1 MIKKY
6 PTLQNRHEVRQYLL
20 PTLTY
25 YLRLLELPNLELET
39 IIRQALEENQVLEEV
54 PQDEETPPE
63 ETPAIGD
70 KTGDTRKEKDDFSI
84 LEVFSEASTVS
95 AEPLDDEFDPLDNA
109 PADSD
114 PLYSHL
120 QRQAERKFTG
130 RDLEIAEL
138 IISNIEEDGYLAASP
153 EEMVQEDCDVGD
165 INRIIKEIQRFDP
178 VGCAWRDIKEPLL
191 AQLEAGGYAPDSIE
205 CMLVRDHLGELKHNH
220 VSSLIN
226 SLNISEEQ
234 YLKAKKAILKLNP
247 CPGLQY
253 SGAMPKYVLPDFIIT
268 WQDNHLIG
276 HLNDNDS
283 SRIRVKTYYLDML
296 KNKANL
302 KPEEYEF
309 IKKKAQSAQN
319 LIIAIEQR
327 RKTLHKI
334 VNQLL
339 EYQRDFFERGP
350 GNMRPITMTEFA
362 GMLNVNPSTISRAIA
377 NKYLESPWGIHKMKY
392 FFSAPVAKTDKR
404 LIHEKIKN
412 IVAQEDNSA
421 PLSDAQIA
429 KKLSREGIIL
439 SRRTVTKYREL
450 LNIQA
455 QQFRR
460 KI

>member
-1 MIKKY
+1 MTKKY
-6 PTLQNRHEVRQYLL
+6 PTLQHRHEVKQYLL

-39 IIRQALEENQVLEEV
+39 IIRQALEDNQVLEEV
-54 PQDEETPPE
+54 PQGEETSPE
-63 ETPAIGD
+63 ETPAISDKAGD
-70 KTGDTRKEKDDFSI
+70 AAKEKDDFSI
-84 LEVFSEASTVS
+84 LELFSEASAVS
-95 AEPLDDEFDPLDNA
+95 AETSEDEFDPMDNA

-114 PLYSHL
+114 PLYAHL

-138 IISNIEEDGYLAASP
+138 IISNIEDDGYLAASP
-153 EEMVQEDCDVGD
+153 EEMAQEDCGIGD
-165 INRIIKEIQRFDP
+165 INRIICEIRRFDP

-191 AQLEAGGYAPDSIE
+191 AQLEAGGFAPESIE
-205 CMLVRDHLGELKHNH
+205 CTLVRDHLGELKHNH
-220 VSSLIN
+220 ASGLIS

-234 YLKAKKAILKLNP
+234 YLKAKKAIMKLNP

-253 SGAMPKYVLPDFIIT
+253 SGALPRYVLPDFIIK
-268 WQDNHLIG
+268 WQDNQLIG

-283 SRIRVKTYYLDML
+283 SRIRIRTYYLDML

-339 EYQRDFFERGP
+339 EYQRNFFERGP
-350 GNMRPITMTEFA
+350 GNLRPITMTEFA

-392 FFSAPVAKTDKR
+392 FFSAAVAKTDKR

-412 IVAQEDNSA
+412 IIAQEDNSA

-460 KI
+460 KL